1 MIKSGIMIKKKSS
14 KDKVGKV
21 KDLSKHPF
29 FVKKAEEA
37 AAFPKKNGVPSTTK
51 K

>member
-1 MIKSGIMIKKKSS
+1 MATIAVNKKPQD

-29 FVKKAEEA
+29 FIKKAKEA
-37 AAFPKKNGVPSTTK
+37 IAFLKKNGLPPTVEK
-51 K
+51 

>member
-1 MIKSGIMIKKKSS
+1 MASIAVNKKRS

-21 KDLSKHPF
+21 KDLSDHPF
-29 FVKKAEEA
+29 FVKKAKDA
-37 AAFPKKNGVPSTTK
+37 IVFLKKNGRPSTTK

>member
-1 MIKSGIMIKKKSS
+1 MASVTINKQAA

-29 FVKKAEEA
+29 FVKKAKEA
-37 AAFPKKNGVPSTTK
+37 VAFLKKNGVPSTTK